1 MMHPTGS
8 WKNSIQVVVCVAY
21 FGWSNFLE
29 PNAGFLLTFN
39 VKYCLYNLEK
49 SNSLPFDDNAAA
61 KVQAFLGNKKRDLFE
76 IRVKHCCD

>member
-21 FGWSNFLE
+21 FGSSNFLE

-61 KVQAFLGNKKRDLFE
+61 KVQAFLSYREKSKLSPL
-76 IRVKHCCD
+76 